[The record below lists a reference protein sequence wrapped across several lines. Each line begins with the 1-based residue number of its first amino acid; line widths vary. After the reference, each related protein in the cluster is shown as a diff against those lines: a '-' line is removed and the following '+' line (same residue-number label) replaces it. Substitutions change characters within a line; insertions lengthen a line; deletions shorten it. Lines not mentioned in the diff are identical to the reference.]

1 MFAAERQAMIVEM
14 LQRNG
19 SVQVDALARELG
31 VPMEAVTKCGGASR
45 VAGKRMEKG
54 GQEGTTS

>member
-31 VPMEAVTKCGGASR
+31 VSAMTIRRDLV
-45 VAGKRMEKG
+45 
-54 GQEGTTS
+54 